1 MFFKDFVLAEYGKDR
16 PIVAQ
21 EYITVKTDM
30 DILSHELAAYF
41 FFKPA

>member
-1 MFFKDFVLAEYGKDR
+1 MFLKDFVQADYGKDR

-30 DILSHELAAYF
+30 DILSHELVAYF
-41 FFKPA
+41 FSKPA